1 MYSLRTQL
9 GGAGRQTGE
18 RLTLHPPAKVN
29 LTLEI
34 LARRPD
40 GFHELET
47 LMLAVSVCDTLIC
60 EPTDDSKLHVRCQW
74 AAGLL
79 AQSIEIWQPL
89 PATND
94 NLVWKALERLRI
106 AAGVTRGVRVDVIKR
121 IPAQAGLGGA
131 SADAAAALLAA
142 NAVWQLHWPIE
153 RLAEVAAQLG
163 SDVPFFLTGG
173 AAVCRGRGEQIEVVR
188 APRCSLVIVRP
199 PTGLSTPA
207 VFKRCQPSSPR
218 QAASDML
225 RDFARGDSAAAAR
238 ALHNGLQQPAE
249 QLSPW
254 ISKLRRA
261 FETTGCLG
269 HQMSGSGSSYFG
281 LCWHVGQAKRIA
293 RRLRSMNLGAVMVAE
308 TVSTTLQAA
317 AKASQ
322 QV

>member
-1 MYSLRTQL
+1 MYSLRTKH
-9 GGAGRQTGE
+9 GTAGRQTGE
-18 RLTLHPPAKVN
+18 RLTLHTPAKVN

-47 LMLAVSVCDTLIC
+47 LMLAVSVCDTLVF
-60 EPTDDSKLHVRCQW
+60 EPTDDSELVVRCQW
-74 AAGLL
+74 ATGLL
-79 AQSIEIWQPL
+79 AQSAEIWQPL

-94 NLVWKALERLRI
+94 NLVWKALERLRGASGI
-106 AAGVTRGVRVDVIKR
+106 TRGARVDVIKR

-142 NAVWQLHWPIE
+142 NTAWQLHWPIA

-199 PTGLSTPA
+199 PVGMSTPA
-207 VFKRCQPSSPR
+207 VYKRCQPSSAR
-218 QAASDML
+218 NAASNML

-249 QLSPW
+249 ELSPW
-254 ISKLRRA
+254 IGKLRRA
-261 FETTGCLG
+261 FESTGCLG

-281 LCWHVGQAKRIA
+281 LCWHAGQAKRIA

-308 TVSTTLQAA
+308 TETTRFRES
-317 AKASQ
+317 AKAS
-322 QV
+322 